1 MPNKDGIALLNELKS
16 QQETSHIPVILLT
29 AKSAVENQIEA
40 LRYGA
45 DFYITKPF
53 DLNHVLACVANL
65 IKQRKMLYKQL
76 LDKKPNLVLSPSE
89 PLITDKDETF
99 LNDVIE
105 TVEQGMTDPQFSI
118 DAVALSMG
126 LGRTTFYKKLKS
138 LTQRSPVEF
147 VRDIRLK
154 RGKQLLD
161 SGQHNVSEIAYMV
174 GFSSSGYFATCFK
187 EAYQV
192 SPSEYLKTK
201 K

>member
-1 MPNKDGIALLNELKS
+1 MNSVPLADQLSEHYQVLQASDGVKGMEQAKNHLPDLVISDVMMPNKDGIALLNELKS

-65 IKQRKMLYKQL
+65 IKQRRMLYKQL
-76 LDKKPNLVLSPSE
+76 LDKKPNL
-89 PLITDKDETF
+89 
-99 LNDVIE
+99 
-105 TVEQGMTDPQFSI
+105 
-118 DAVALSMG
+118 AL
-126 LGRTTFYKKLKS
+126 
-138 LTQRSPVEF
+138 
-147 VRDIRLK
+147 
-154 RGKQLLD
+154 
-161 SGQHNVSEIAYMV
+161 
-174 GFSSSGYFATCFK
+174 
-187 EAYQV
+187 